1 MAMPGPDQSP
11 AGWDATAAAYEDSLD
26 AFTARY
32 AEEAIRLTGA
42 GPGTRVLDVA
52 AGCGS
57 LTLLAA
63 RHGAEVVAVDF
74 SPAMI
79 GRLRARLQRE
89 GVSGVTAAVMDGQ
102 RLELPDRWFDAA
114 VSVFGLIFFADRA
127 RGLRE
132 MWRVLKPGGVAA
144 VVAWSAPERMAT
156 FPLVRRAL
164 QAAVPDYAPPA
175 RPPSWQ
181 ELQDPARFEAEL
193 RAAGF
198 AEASIHPVTREWT
211 VPSAE
216 WLWAKAGAMSPA
228 LSALFERLG
237 DEAIAA
243 AGRLFVADLRRRFG
257 DGPVT
262 LTGDAL
268 IGVGRRGQ
276 A

>member
-1 MAMPGPDQSP
+1 MSSPGPDQTP
-11 AGWDATAAAYEDSLD
+11 EGWDATAAAYEDTLD
-26 AFTARY
+26 AFTGRY
-32 AEEAIRLTGA
+32 AEEALRLTGP
-42 GPGTRVLDVA
+42 GPGSRVLDVA

-57 LTLLAA
+57 LAVLAA
-63 RHGAEVVAVDF
+63 RRGADVVAVDF

-79 GRLRARLQRE
+79 GRLRARLARQ

-114 VSVFGLIFFADRA
+114 YSVFGLIFFSDRT

-144 VVAWSAPERMAT
+144 VVAWGAPERMAT

-164 QAAVPDYAPPA
+164 KIAVPDFAPPD

-181 ELQDPARFEAEL
+181 ELQDPARLETELREAGFEA
-193 RAAGF
+193 
-198 AEASIHPVTREWT
+198 ASIHTVTREWT
-211 VPSAE
+211 VPSPE
-216 WLWAKAGAMSPA
+216 WVWANARAMSPA

-243 AGRLFVADLRRRFG
+243 AGRAFVADLRQRFAS
-257 DGPVT
+257 GPVT
-262 LTGDAL
+262 LTGEAL
-268 IGVGRRGQ
+268 IGVGRRGGP
-276 A
+276 